1 MCAGYI
7 TASLCTWNYRRMW
20 FFKWSFDRSR
30 CIMPTNRS
38 LTHWWSP
45 IDHSYQRVHSRE
57 RPENLPCPARANSAS
72 PARTHT
78 DNRAIPGSPLCPNPW
93 WCAVVLWSESG
104 FFFFFGFSFE
114 QWRRKFKGVNQWF
127 FIEQRGHTEF
137 GSFFFSSPKISLV
150 KKGKKWEVKSR
161 NIWALKLIF
170 FTKLSFSS
178 RFVMSFRGV
187 GFFFSECIAH
197 SQKIEQNFA
206 TFVSLSLSH

>member
-1 MCAGYI
+1 MAHTLHTHTHTMCHKYI
-7 TASLCTWNYRRMW
+7 FKNTFIIVAAKSAEIFWPLHNVCRLYNSFSLHLKLSSNVILQMK
-20 FFKWSFDRSR
+20 FWS
-30 CIMPTNRS
+30 IAMHHAYES

-45 IDHSYQRVHSRE
+45 IDPSYQRVQSRE

-104 FFFFFGFSFE
+104 FFFFGFSFE

-137 GSFFFSSPKISLV
+137 GSFFFLRQKSHSL
-150 KKGKKWEVKSR
+150 KREKNEK
-161 NIWALKLIF
+161 
-170 FTKLSFSS
+170 
-178 RFVMSFRGV
+178 
-187 GFFFSECIAH
+187 
-197 SQKIEQNFA
+197 
-206 TFVSLSLSH
+206 